1 MDVRAI
7 ELQVGAMAAPIAERM
22 GLRLLDVEFSS
33 EGQNWYLRLYIE
45 KDAGVGIEDCAAL
58 SEAVDAELD
67 RADPIPDAYILEVTS
82 SGEKPI
88 RFTEEYSR
96 FTGRNV
102 LLSTY
107 KHINGSKRH
116 EGTLMGLKDGIVT
129 IEDEEGNRSEIP
141 LEMISKA
148 RLAARY

>member
-1 MDVRAI
+1 MDVRGI
-7 ELQVGAMAAPIAERM
+7 ELQVGAMAAPIAEKM

-45 KDAGVGIEDCAAL
+45 KDGGVGIEDCAAL

-67 RADPIPDAYILEVTS
+67 SADPIPDAYILEVTS

-88 RFTEEYSR
+88 RFNEEYGKFS
-96 FTGRNV
+96 GRNV

-107 KHINGSKRH
+107 KQINGSKRH
-116 EGTLMGLKDGIVT
+116 EGMLIGLKDGIVT
-129 IEDEEGNRSEIP
+129 IEDEEGKRSEIP